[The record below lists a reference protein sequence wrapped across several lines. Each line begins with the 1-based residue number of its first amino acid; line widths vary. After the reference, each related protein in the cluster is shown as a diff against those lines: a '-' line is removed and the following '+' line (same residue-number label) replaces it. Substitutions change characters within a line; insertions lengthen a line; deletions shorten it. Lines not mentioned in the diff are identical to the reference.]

1 MQRLI
6 ITLSLVAIGATGCAL
21 RGDGVPH
28 PFPRPGGWTAP
39 ASPTTARGPVDTYA
53 ITQTALA
60 LRGTPYH
67 DGGNTPDGFDCS
79 GFTRYVFS
87 EHGITLPRLAAD
99 QYRAGRP
106 VQPEELQPGD
116 LVFFTTVS
124 PGASHVGV
132 SIGGEEFVHA
142 PSQAGQVRV
151 ERLNSRYWARRYV
164 GARRMVE

>member
-6 ITLSLVAIGATGCAL
+6 ITLSLVATGCAL

-28 PFPRPGGWTAP
+28 PFPRPEGWTAS
-39 ASPTTARGPVDTYA
+39 AGPTTVRGPVATSA

-60 LRGTPYH
+60 LQGTPYH
-67 DGGNTPDGFDCS
+67 DSGNTPDGFDCS

-87 EHGITLPRLAAD
+87 EHGISLPRLAAD
-99 QYRAGRP
+99 QYRAGTP
-106 VQPEELQPGD
+106 VQLEALQPGD
-116 LVFFTTVS
+116 LVFFTTIS

-142 PSQAGQVRV
+142 PGESNQVRV
-151 ERLNSRYWARRYV
+151 DRLSSRYWAQRYV